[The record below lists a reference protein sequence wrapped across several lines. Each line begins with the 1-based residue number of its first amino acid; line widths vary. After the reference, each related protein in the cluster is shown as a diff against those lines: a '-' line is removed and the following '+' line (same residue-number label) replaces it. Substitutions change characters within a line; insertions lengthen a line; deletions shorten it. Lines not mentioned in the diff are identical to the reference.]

1 MAKAEQLIQ
10 LLESHMEGDDDRFY
24 AVALQVAAN
33 EARRGHS
40 RLAQKLK
47 FLVDE
52 AKSRN
57 RRRSNIVA
65 LAKPKHELGAF
76 ISISEPKV
84 KLNDLVF
91 SDRLKSAFERV
102 VLEYRQQSELL
113 KHGLNSRRKLLLY
126 GPPGT
131 GKTATASA
139 LARELSL
146 SLFTIRLDGL
156 ITKYMGETASKLRQ
170 VFDSMRVA
178 RGVYFFD
185 EFDAIGSDRDAPNDV
200 GEIRRVLNSF
210 LMFMEE
216 DDSDSLIVAATNY
229 AAILD
234 FALFRR
240 FDDLIRYEL
249 PEREEI
255 RPIVENRLYKFATKN
270 IDWPTVENNADGLSH
285 AEITRSCDEAAKME
299 ILKKNGGITTENL
312 VHALRERKSS
322 KVSDEKQ
329 G

>member
-10 LLESHMEGDDDRFY
+10 LLKSHMEGDDDRFY
-24 AVALQVAAN
+24 SVALQVAAN

-40 RLAQKLK
+40 RLAQELK
-47 FLVDE
+47 SLVDK
-52 AKSRN
+52 AKSGN
-57 RRRSNIVA
+57 RHRSNVVA
-65 LAKPKHELGAF
+65 LAKPKHELGDF
-76 ISISEPKV
+76 ISVSEPKIG
-84 KLNDLVF
+84 LNDLVF
-91 SDRLKSAFERV
+91 SDRLRSAFERII
-102 VLEYRQQSELL
+102 LEYRQQSELL

-139 LARELSL
+139 LARELRL
-146 SLFTIRLDGL
+146 PLFTIRLDGL

-185 EFDAIGSDRDAPNDV
+185 EFDAIGSDRDTPNDV

-210 LMFMEE
+210 LMLMEE

-229 AAILD
+229 VVILD

-240 FDDLIRYEL
+240 FDDLIRYAL
-249 PEREEI
+249 PERKEI
-255 RPIVENRLYKFATKN
+255 RPIVENRLHRFATD
-270 IDWPTVENNADGLSH
+270 IDWSTVENNADGLSH
-285 AEITRSCDEAAKME
+285 AEMTHACDDAAKME
-299 ILKKNGGITTENL
+299 ILKKNGGIATEDL
-312 VHALRERKSS
+312 IHALRERKSS
-322 KVSDEKQ
+322 RVSAGKQ

>member
-10 LLESHMEGDDDRFY
+10 LLKSHMEGDDDRFY
-24 AVALQVAAN
+24 SVALQVAAN

-40 RLAQKLK
+40 RLAQELK
-47 FLVDE
+47 SLVDK

-57 RRRSNIVA
+57 RHRSNVVA

-76 ISISEPKV
+76 ISVSEPKIG
-84 KLNDLVF
+84 LNDLVF
-91 SDRLKSAFERV
+91 SDRLRSAFERII
-102 VLEYRQQSELL
+102 LEYRQQSELL

-139 LARELSL
+139 LARELRL
-146 SLFTIRLDGL
+146 PLFTIRLDGL

-170 VFDSMRVA
+170 LFDSMRVA

-185 EFDAIGSDRDAPNDV
+185 EFDAIGSDRDTPDDV

-229 AAILD
+229 VAILD

-249 PEREEI
+249 PERKEI
-255 RPIVENRLYKFATKN
+255 RPIVENRLHKFATD
-270 IDWPTVENNADGLSH
+270 IDWLTVENNAYGLSH
-285 AEITRSCDEAAKME
+285 AEITRACDDAAKME

-312 VHALRERKSS
+312 IHATRERESS
-322 KVSDEKQ
+322 KVSDRKQ

>member
-24 AVALQVAAN
+24 SVALQVAAN

-40 RLAQKLK
+40 RLAQELK
-47 FLVDE
+47 SLVDK

-57 RRRSNIVA
+57 RHRSNVVA

-76 ISISEPKV
+76 ISVSEPKIG
-84 KLNDLVF
+84 LNDLVF
-91 SDRLKSAFERV
+91 SDRLRSAFERII
-102 VLEYRQQSELL
+102 LEYRQRSELL
-113 KHGLNSRRKLLLY
+113 KHGLNSRRRLLLY

-139 LARELSL
+139 LARELRL
-146 SLFTIRLDGL
+146 PLFTIRLDGL
-156 ITKYMGETASKLRQ
+156 ITKYMGETANKLRQ

-185 EFDAIGSDRDAPNDV
+185 EFDAIGSDRDTPNDV

-216 DDSDSLIVAATNY
+216 DDSDSLVVAATNY
-229 AAILD
+229 VAILD

-240 FDDLIRYEL
+240 FDDLIRYDL
-249 PEREEI
+249 PERKEI
-255 RPIVENRLYKFATKN
+255 RPVVENRLHRFATD
-270 IDWPTVENNADGLSH
+270 IDWSTVENNADGLSH
-285 AEITRSCDEAAKME
+285 AEITRACDDAAKME

-312 VHALRERKSS
+312 IPALRERRSS
-322 KVSDEKQ
+322 KVSGGKQ